1 MAGSADLWL
10 EWIEDEGRV
19 AMSDEDKE
27 GLATLF
33 DKAIADYSTVNSEET
48 PASPCTMK
56 RLDNMP
62 PFHE

>member
-1 MAGSADLWL
+1 
-10 EWIEDEGRV
+10 
-19 AMSDEDKE
+19 MSDEDKE

-33 DKAIADYSTVNSEET
+33 DKAIADYSTVNSEEP